1 MDLVNWSMEIMII
14 MKANSKKMWFKVLVN
29 ITIETTCG
37 KEIGKMAIFRVK
49 ANKSLLRKV

>member
-14 MKANSKKMWFKVLVN
+14 MKANSKRMWFKVLVN